1 MTHVPGGKSHV
12 RVQDESRMHDRA
24 TLLVILNPAIVCAV
38 VYMGGDWA
46 CGFALPEGVS
56 KSHSDPIGA
65 PTEGRGG
72 QPGLQQV
79 ELLVVKYAALQCCC
93 SLFFRRGCFISTQRR
108 SHFLADH
115 ILFFQHTSLL
125 FLAAQRWKWQHDA
138 K

>member
-1 MTHVPGGKSHV
+1 MTHVPGGMSPV

-79 ELLVVKYAALQCCC
+79 ELLAVKYAAVQCCC
-93 SLFFRRGCFISTQRR
+93 SLFFRLGCIKIAQRR
-108 SHFLADH
+108 SNFLADH

-125 FLAAQRWKWQHDA
+125 FHAAQRWK
-138 K
+138 